1 MSAAEEALV
10 FECEGEQLVGVLA
23 GASSGRSTGVLIVVG
38 GPQYRVG
45 SHRQFVLLA
54 RALADAGHPS
64 LRFDY
69 RGMGDSSGA
78 SRTFEQV
85 ESDLVA
91 AAAVFK
97 ARLPTLS
104 RLVIFGLCDAAS
116 AALMSAG
123 RIEGVTAL
131 ILANPWV
138 RRPETHN
145 AMVVRHYY
153 TERLTSLEFW
163 KKLLSGHVSILSSL
177 REAGKRL
184 CAMTRA
190 RSPDR
195 SVAPRRDFVERML
208 AGWQKFKGECLVF
221 LSERDLTAKEFEALC
236 RTDLAWSRARTAA
249 RVQFRAVRGADH
261 TFSSAEHRTTVEAAC
276 IAFLGTL
283 SHTR

>member
-1 MSAAEEALV
+1 VSAAEEALV

-23 GASSGRSTGVLIVVG
+23 GASSGQSTGVLIVVG

-54 RALADAGHPS
+54 RALADAGYPS

-78 SRTFEQV
+78 SRTFEHV

-116 AALMSAG
+116 AGLMSAG
-123 RIEGVTAL
+123 RIEGVAGL

-138 RRPETHN
+138 RRPESHN
-145 AMVVRHYY
+145 ATVVRHYY
-153 TERLTSLEFW
+153 AGRLASGEFW
-163 KKLLSGHVSILSSL
+163 KKLLSGHVSILRAL
-177 REAGKRL
+177 REAGSRL
-184 CAMTRA
+184 RAMM
-190 RSPDR
+190 RSRLSDR
-195 SVAPRRDFVERML
+195 SVATRGDFVDQML
-208 AGWQKFKGECLVF
+208 AAWQTFQGDCLVI
-221 LSERDLTAKEFEALC
+221 LSEKDLTAREFEALY
-236 RTDLAWSRARTAA
+236 RADPAWSHSRAAESAHFCTI
-249 RVQFRAVRGADH
+249 RGADH
-261 TFSSAEHRTTVEAAC
+261 TFSRAEHRATAEAAC
-276 IAFLGTL
+276 ISFLNSL
-283 SHTR
+283 SHAA